1 MRSPVLTVL
10 TGLASLALTSACLDN
25 KCDQI
30 DKEPVRYT
38 DGHTNAERTFY
49 QSSTPDEPLLRFPAA
64 RKFRMEHGL
73 RETPVEVNVYLSF
86 GATEKKQS
94 LAAGDE
100 ALLVL
105 TDEYVEVENNTC
117 ADFFL
122 RLTAWT
128 EPLAAANADES
139 APREPDAVTTDAKAA
154 TADAATLGTDAA
166 FDERDR

>member
-1 MRSPVLTVL
+1 MSELRHETVRSPVLTLL
-10 TGLASLALTSACLDN
+10 TGLASLTLTAACLDN
-25 KCDQI
+25 KCEQI

-49 QSSTPDEPLLRFPAA
+49 QSSTPDEPLLRFPAD

-73 RETPVEVNVYLSF
+73 RETPVDVNVYLSF
-86 GATEKKQS
+86 GATEKQQS

-128 EPLAAANADES
+128 GPFAPSTAGES
-139 APREPDAVTTDAKAA
+139 TTTESGPDDAG
-154 TADAATLGTDAA
+154 L
-166 FDERDR
+166 ERDR